1 MKNDNYLFESPDRT
15 IKRLRER
22 INDFDHRIDEQNSQK
37 PEYIIIGSNN
47 FWYASGL
54 TSLTEAENE
63 IKKIKKNGKNSTY
76 SDPETGEIK
85 EDLPE
90 KFYIYKGIEIKQIYN

>member
-1 MKNDNYLFESPDRT
+1 MLKS
-15 IKRLRER
+15 K
-22 INDFDHRIDEQNSQK
+22 QK

-63 IKKIKKNGKNSTY
+63 IKEIQKNAGNSTY
-76 SDPETGEIK
+76 ADPETGEIK
-85 EDLPE
+85 EDLPD
-90 KFYIYKGIEIKQIYN
+90 KFYIYKGVEVKQIYN